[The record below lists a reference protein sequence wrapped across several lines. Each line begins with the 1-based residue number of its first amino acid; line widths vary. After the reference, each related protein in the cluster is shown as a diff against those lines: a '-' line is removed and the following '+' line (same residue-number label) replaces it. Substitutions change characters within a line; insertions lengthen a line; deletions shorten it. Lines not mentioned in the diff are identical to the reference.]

1 MESENQLSRI
11 NEVERNTLQKELE
24 SLKAQ
29 LREVEQVT
37 EAFEATLRAALI
49 EELILEQELTALYKE
64 QKKAKKEKRLEQK
77 KRGKNYKEPKGL
89 VPQTRPS
96 KVTSS
101 SEEAKALKKLYREAM
116 LNVHP
121 DKFTMQEDKQDLAHE
136 ATTQLIQ
143 LYQQGD
149 LAALQAYVNHILA
162 VGLVQKES
170 AAKLV
175 TADVDMLAHLK
186 NEIARLQSELEAA
199 KNRYTYKVW
208 TTYEDPNTFID
219 ELREYYL
226 DRIAK
231 MKRRTR
237 SK

>member
-1 MESENQLSRI
+1 MESESQLSRI
-11 NEVERNTLQKELE
+11 NEVERSALQKELE

-29 LREVEQVT
+29 MMEVEQAT

-77 KRGKNYKEPKGL
+77 KRGKNYKEPKDI
-89 VPQTRPS
+89 VSQSRPS
-96 KVTSS
+96 KEVASP
-101 SEEAKALKKLYREAM
+101 EDAKALKKLYREAM
-116 LNVHP
+116 LHVHP
-121 DKFTMQEDKQDLAHE
+121 DKFSMQEDMQDLAHE
-136 ATTQLIQ
+136 ATTQHIQ

-162 VGLVQKES
+162 EGLVQKES

-175 TADVDMLAHLK
+175 TSEVDMLAHLK

-199 KNRYTYKVW
+199 RNRYTYKVW
-208 TTYEDPNTFID
+208 STYAEPNTFID

>member
-1 MESENQLSRI
+1 MNADHQLSQV
-11 NEVERNTLQKELE
+11 NEVERSTLQHELE

-29 LREVEQVT
+29 LMEVEQAT
-37 EAFEATLRAALI
+37 EAFEATLRTALI

-77 KRGKNYKEPKGL
+77 KRGKNYKEPKRV
-89 VPQTRPS
+89 VPQSRPS
-96 KVTSS
+96 KATSS
-101 SEEAKALKKLYREAM
+101 PEDIKALKKLYREAM
-116 LNVHP
+116 LHVHP
-121 DKFTMQEDKQDLAHE
+121 DKFSMQEDKQDLAHE

-162 VGLVQKES
+162 EGLVQNES
-170 AAKLV
+170 ATKLV
-175 TADVDMLAHLK
+175 TSEVDMLAHLK

-208 TTYEDPNTFID
+208 TTYDDPNTFID